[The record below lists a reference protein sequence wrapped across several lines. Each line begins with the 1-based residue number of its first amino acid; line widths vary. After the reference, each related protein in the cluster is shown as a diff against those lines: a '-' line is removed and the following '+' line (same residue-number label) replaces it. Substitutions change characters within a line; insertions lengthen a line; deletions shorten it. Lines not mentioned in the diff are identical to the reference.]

1 MNLSDIK
8 NSDPFEYL
16 LEGVT
21 DMPEGAS
28 AEQQI
33 DLLIQRLSIAKKMLG
48 YANRLATP
56 EEKKKHR
63 SRIMGFMNQMRPM
76 LKKLVDQVGSEA

>member
-1 MNLSDIK
+1 MNINEIK
-8 NSDPFEYL
+8 NLDPIDLL

-21 DMPEGAS
+21 DMPEGSTAD
-28 AEQQI
+28 QQI
-33 DLLIQRLSIAKKMLG
+33 DLLIKRLEIAKKMLG
-48 YANRLATP
+48 YANKLTNP

-76 LKKLVDQVGSEA
+76 LKRLIGQIEVDI